1 MTALDAE
8 SLLKLAR
15 DKSKAGRTAL
25 AETISDLF
33 VNKGTVLTD
42 RERALMF
49 DILRRMIHDFEMSV
63 RKVIS
68 EHMGSWEDIPEELAL
83 ILGNDEIEVAYPMLV
98 NSGVL
103 QDLSLIEVIQH
114 RTLEHQMAIAIRH
127 TVSEQVSDALVEAG
141 DSGVIS
147 TLLGNQNAKISESTM
162 AFLVEE
168 SQCVDTFQEPI
179 LRRNDLDPNLAKRM
193 LMWVS
198 AALRKY
204 VLENYNIDKAAVDEI
219 LETSAVQ
226 VSKSGGEAKVYGVV
240 NTANQLA
247 EDLHDEGEATPEFMI
262 AALKDGHVHLFVSL
276 LQQLTGLRSN
286 LLMRILFEPGGEGLA
301 IICRGIEFD
310 DEAFSTIFSLTRKA
324 RARGASSDKDDFA
337 TAMKLYSSITV
348 KTANEVI
355 QLWKRNVDYLS
366 AIREL
371 ERAL

>member
-15 DKSKAGRTAL
+15 DKSQAGRTAL

-42 RERALMF
+42 RERGLMF

-68 EHMGSWEDIPEELAL
+68 EHMASWEDIPEELAL

-103 QDLSLIEVIQH
+103 QDLSLIEVIRH

-127 TVSEQVSDALVEAG
+127 TVSEPVSDALVETG
-141 DSGVIS
+141 DPSVIT
-147 TLLGNQNAKISESTM
+147 TLLGNPNAKISESTM

-168 SQCVDTFQEPI
+168 SQRVDTFQEPI
-179 LRRNDLDPNLAKRM
+179 LRRHDLDPTLAKR
-193 LMWVS
+193 
-198 AALRKY
+198 
-204 VLENYNIDKAAVDEI
+204 VDEI
-219 LETSAVQ
+219 LETSTDQ
-226 VSKSGGEAKVYGVV
+226 VSKSGGEAKVYGAI
-240 NTANQLA
+240 NTASQLA

-276 LQQLTGLRSN
+276 LQQLTGLWSN

-301 IICRGIEFD
+301 IICRGIDFD

-324 RARGASSDKDDFA
+324 RARGASGDKDEFA
-337 TAMKLYSSITV
+337 TAMKLYSTITV

-355 QLWKRNVDYLS
+355 QLWKRSVDYLS

>member
-1 MTALDAE
+1 MTSLDAE

-15 DKSKAGRTAL
+15 DKSQAGRTAL
-25 AETISDLF
+25 AETVSDLF
-33 VNKGTVLTD
+33 VDKGTTLTD

-68 EHMGSWEDIPEELAL
+68 QHMASWNDIPAELATTL
-83 ILGNDEIEVAYPMLV
+83 ANDEIEVAYPMLV

-103 QDLSLIEVIQH
+103 QDTSLIEVIQH

-127 TVSEQVSDALVEAG
+127 TVSEIVSDALVEAG
-141 DSGVIS
+141 DTNVIA
-147 TLLGNQNAKISESTM
+147 TLLGNPNASISESTM

-168 SQCVDTFQEPI
+168 SQRVDTFQEPI
-179 LRRNDLDPNLAKRM
+179 LRRDDLDPNLAKRM

-204 VLENYNIDKAAVDEI
+204 VLENFDIDKATVDEI
-219 LETSAVQ
+219 LEISAVQ
-226 VSKSGGEAKVYGVV
+226 VTSSGGEAKVYGM
-240 NTANQLA
+240 NPANQLA
-247 EDLHDEGEATPEFMI
+247 ENLHIEGEATPEFMI
-262 AALKDGHVHLFVSL
+262 AALKDGQVHLFVSL

-301 IICRGIEFD
+301 IICKGIDFD
-310 DEAFSTIFSLTRKA
+310 DEAFSTIYSLTRKA
-324 RARGASSDKDDFA
+324 RAKGKGRDKKEFES
-337 TAMKLYSSITV
+337 AMKLYSTITV
-348 KTANEVI
+348 ETANEVI

-371 ERAL
+371 ERSL